1 MGWVLVEMVVR
12 AVRGAVVGGMVLVGV
27 AEGSEVVLCPLEGSD
42 VLACPLEGGD
52 VVRCPLE
59 GGHVELC
66 PLETLGDD
74 METLGLLI
82 SCGGSLAA
90 SGSCLDSLHSS
101 FSMVSRN
108 ILTWTCFI
116 YTLFVGARV
125 IFHTAVTII
134 YFHNSLASNNWSHLC
149 SLLDLEVMVRRN

>member
-1 MGWVLVEMVVR
+1 MATILAWVLVEMVVR

-59 GGHVELC
+59 GGDVELC

-74 METLGLLI
+74 METLGLTSDQLRRQL
-82 SCGGSLAA
+82 GGIGQLFGQLAF
-90 SGSCLDSLHSS
+90 L
-101 FSMVSRN
+101 
-108 ILTWTCFI
+108 
-116 YTLFVGARV
+116 
-125 IFHTAVTII
+125 
-134 YFHNSLASNNWSHLC
+134 
-149 SLLDLEVMVRRN
+149 LLDGITEHINMDLLHLHAVCWS